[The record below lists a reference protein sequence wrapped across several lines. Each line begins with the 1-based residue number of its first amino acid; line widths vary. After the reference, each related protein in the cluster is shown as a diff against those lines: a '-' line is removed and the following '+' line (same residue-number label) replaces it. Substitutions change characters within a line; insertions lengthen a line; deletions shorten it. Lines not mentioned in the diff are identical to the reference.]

1 LLDGGNGKMNE
12 KTEKLR
18 TRLVELLEAENWL
31 GNYHIV
37 EVKEHDFLMY
47 FEEDEDAEKFNT
59 IIQQY
64 GATTSLHSC
73 H

>member
-1 LLDGGNGKMNE
+1 MNE